1 MTKRFG
7 RNQKRA
13 MRAQIASAEA
23 VAAERLRMA
32 EYSRREAKHV
42 RDELDEAKDIAGALS
57 VIFPATNTIDGG
69 TKQSFM
75 RIAEESRASLSDC
88 IDTPMATLRVFDLP
102 TLIASIEPEGLRS
115 AMHVMV
121 QFGGGSWGYGL
132 TRDAIKAMPER
143 ELCRRIAMHLAP
155 IIAAEMKKVK
165 R

>member
-1 MTKRFG
+1 MSQRFG

-13 MRAQIASAEA
+13 MRAQIAATEATAAQRLQMAEH
-23 VAAERLRMA
+23 LRM
-32 EYSRREAKHV
+32 EAKYV
-42 RDELDEAKDIAGALS
+42 RDELHQAKELAGAMS
-57 VIFPATNTIDGG
+57 VIFPATATIDGG

-75 RIAEESRASLSDC
+75 RIAEESSASLSDC

-115 AMHVMV
+115 AMHVNV

-155 IIAAEMKKVK
+155 IIATEMK
-165 R
+165 RGRR